1 MPAPKKSLRPKMRPV
16 DKTPRAERGD
26 TELMKLEGRTKVKV
40 KDVTPEAE
48 RGDADLMRMEQ
59 GYKDGGMVR
68 GCKDMQTSGK
78 GFKGTY

>member
-1 MPAPKKSLRPKMRPV
+1 MPAPKKSLRPKMRPE

-26 TELMKLEGRTKVKV
+26 TDLMKLEGRTKVK
-40 KDVTPEAE
+40 DMTPRAE

-59 GYKDGGMVR
+59 GYKDGGTVR